1 MITTKKITL
10 TMAEKQ
16 YYELKKKADLADFS
30 LNAYILKLLGKKRV
44 FIVPGLQKLHS
55 EVFQLH
61 CKLNEISG
69 QSEDVNLLI
78 DEVRR
83 LCLLCESLMAKIMKS
98 IE

>member
-16 YYELKKKADLADFS
+16 YYELKKKADLAEIS

-55 EVFQLH
+55 DVFQLN
-61 CKLNEISG
+61 CKLNELSG
-69 QSEDVNLLI
+69 ESEEVSLLI
-78 DEVRR
+78 AEVRK
-83 LCLLCESLMAKIMKS
+83 LCLFCESLMAEIMNY